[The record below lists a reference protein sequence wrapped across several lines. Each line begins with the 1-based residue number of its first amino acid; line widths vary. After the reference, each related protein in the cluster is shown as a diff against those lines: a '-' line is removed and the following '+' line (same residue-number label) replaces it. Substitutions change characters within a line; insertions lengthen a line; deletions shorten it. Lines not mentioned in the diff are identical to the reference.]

1 MAIEEYQNAV
11 KEILRGVQYMIEE
24 AAIKSQTQIYN
35 GIYLGNGE
43 VQLNGKVYTLPQYGG
58 TSSPAV
64 GSIVKV
70 FVPNGNMSMAFFFH
84 ITQGGGGETTDHGD
98 LTGRD
103 AENQHPMSA
112 IAGLVSALA
121 GKQPTISDLDTI
133 RSGAALGATALQS
146 YTETDPVFSASP
158 AASITSGNISSWD
171 AKGTY
176 SKPSGGIPKS
186 DLASVV
192 QTSLDLADTA
202 IQDVS
207 GKEDKSNKVS
217 SWSSTPDN
225 THYPSEK
232 LVKDSLDGKSNTN
245 HTHDYVKIQTLPT
258 NADLNTYRTSG
269 IWYSVST
276 ATMRTFTNTPSDAPV
291 GECMLEIRE
300 LGSTNYVY
308 QQYTAKSTL
317 TYYNYGR
324 VYNGGTWSVWKRVAW
339 NSEIPTESTV
349 SGWGFTKNTGTVTTT
364 GTMTANHVVVSN
376 GTTVVKDSGYT
387 IAKSVPS
394 DAVFTD
400 TTYES
405 KSAVSGGTAVS
416 LVTTGEKYT
425 WNNKGTYSKP
435 SGGIPKTDLADVVQ
449 ESLSK
454 ADTALQSFTETDPTV
469 PSWAKAATKPT
480 YTASEV
486 GAVAIAQGV
495 AKSGKFLV
503 VGADGNVTTGEG
515 GGGNSDIFIATYG
528 TTTGQEIFD
537 AYYAGKVIVAK
548 KNDKY
553 ALMGLLV
560 GASNIQFYRPNF
572 DEYYDADWN
581 SIEYPTV
588 ERWLCQGSTWSTST
602 YDNAPQHS
610 SSHHSDGSDPI
621 APSDIGAIPTS
632 QKGAANGVASLG
644 ADGKVPLSQL
654 PVYDGSVS

>member
-112 IAGLVSALA
+112 ITGLVSALG
-121 GKQPTISDLDTI
+121 GKQSTISDLATI

-158 AASITSGNISSWD
+158 AASITSGD
-171 AKGTY
+171 
-176 SKPSGGIPKS
+176 
-186 DLASVV
+186 
-192 QTSLDLADTA
+192 
-202 IQDVS
+202 
-207 GKEDKSNKVS
+207 VS
-217 SWSSTPDN
+217 SW
-225 THYPSEK
+225 
-232 LVKDSLDGKSNTN
+232 
-245 HTHDYVKIQTLPT
+245 
-258 NADLNTYRTSG
+258 NA
-269 IWYSVST
+269 
-276 ATMRTFTNTPSDAPV
+276 
-291 GECMLEIRE
+291 
-300 LGSTNYVY
+300 
-308 QQYTAKSTL
+308 
-317 TYYNYGR
+317 
-324 VYNGGTWSVWKRVAW
+324 
-339 NSEIPTESTV
+339 
-349 SGWGFTKNTGTVTTT
+349 
-364 GTMTANHVVVSN
+364 
-376 GTTVVKDSGYT
+376 
-387 IAKSVPS
+387 
-394 DAVFTD
+394 
-400 TTYES
+400 
-405 KSAVSGGTAVS
+405 
-416 LVTTGEKYT
+416 
-425 WNNKGTYSKP
+425 KGTYSKP
-435 SGGIPKTDLADVVQ
+435 SGGIPKTDLASVVQ
-449 ESLSK
+449 ESLNK

-469 PSWAKAATKPT
+469 PSWAKAPSKPT
-480 YTASEV
+480 YTATEV

-503 VGADGNVTTGEG
+503 VGSDGNVTTGEG
-515 GGGNSDIFIATYG
+515 GGGSSDIFIATYG
-528 TTTGQEIFD
+528 TTTGQEMYD

-553 ALMGLLV
+553 ALLSLLV
-560 GASNIQFYRPNF
+560 GASNIQFYRPNY
-572 DEYYDADWN
+572 DEYEDAEEN
-581 SIEYPTV
+581 SIEYPVV
-588 ERWLCQGSTWSTST
+588 ERWVCQGSTWRT
-602 YDNAPQHS
+602 YTIKNAPQHS

-621 APSDIGAIPTS
+621 APSDIGAIPTA
-632 QKGAANGVASLG
+632 QKGVANGVASLG